1 MKILDFGSINKDYV
15 YSVDHIVTPG
25 ETISS
30 KSLDTFWGGK
40 GLNQCV
46 ALAKAGSDVYM
57 AGQAFFE
64 DKDEITQL
72 LAGYAIH
79 SDYMGFCNAPT
90 GHTIIQVDSKGQNCI
105 VLFPGANNCNS
116 KEFIEEVLSQFS
128 KGDIILL
135 QNEINHIEYIIDKA
149 FDKGI
154 TIVFNPS
161 PFDNSFFKFQL
172 HKIGI
177 FILNEVEGTAF
188 TGKSDPNEILK
199 SMLEIAPSAII
210 VLTLGKN
217 GVLYM
222 DKNHFYKHGIYNVPV
237 IDTTGAGD
245 AFSGFFLAA
254 YSSGHDIDYCLKVAS
269 IASSLTVSVKGATTS
284 IPYMKQVLEAQLVP
298 CP

>member
-30 KSLDTFWGGK
+30 RNLDTFWGGK

-46 ALAKAGSDVYM
+46 ALAKAGADVYM
-57 AGQAFFE
+57 AGQASFA
-64 DKDEITQL
+64 DKDEIIRL
-72 LAGYAIH
+72 LSEYSIH
-79 SDYMGFCNAPT
+79 SDLVGFCDVPT

-105 VLFPGANNCNS
+105 VLFPGANDHNS
-116 KEFIEEVLSQFS
+116 KEFIDEVLSQFS

-135 QNEINHIEYIIDKA
+135 QNEINNIEYIIDKA
-149 FDKGI
+149 FDKGL

-161 PFDNSFFKFQL
+161 PFDNSFLKL
-172 HKIGI
+172 PLYKIGI
-177 FILNEVEGTAF
+177 FILNEVEGIAF
-188 TGKSDPNEILK
+188 TGKSNFDEILK

-222 DKNHFYKHGIYNVPV
+222 DKNNFHQHGIYNVPIV
-237 IDTTGAGD
+237 DTTGAGD

-254 YSSGHDIDYCLKVAS
+254 YSAGHDIDYCLKIAS
-269 IASSLTVSVKGATTS
+269 LASSLTVSEKGATAS
-284 IPYMKQVLEAQLVP
+284 IPYMRQVLDARLEPVL
-298 CP
+298 